1 MGERKKNRNIWK
13 AERKVHIKKISAQRL
28 KKAQKQA
35 AKSSKYILGNNIAR
49 TGKRIFYFHIERIL
63 CWVL

>member
-13 AERKVHIKKISAQRL
+13 AERKVQIKKISAQRL

-35 AKSSKYILGNNIAR
+35 AKASK
-49 TGKRIFYFHIERIL
+49 
-63 CWVL
+63 